1 VPHTKSLKDKIKAL
15 RSQKDILLMPHLVL
29 GYPSYEENEKIIAA
43 MINAGAEIIELQ
55 IPFSEPMADGPVIL
69 RANDKALKA
78 GANTTKSLAFT
89 QKLKAQYPDTI
100 FIFMTYYNVIFAYG
114 IDRFFEASK
123 GAGIEALIVPDL
135 PPEEGADYL
144 DACTRYEIASIYLFT
159 PTQTNE
165 RLATIAHY
173 AKGMAYCV
181 GRKGVTGI
189 KTQMDQSTLD
199 LIERYKKATD
209 LPIGLG
215 FGIQCKED
223 VTALIG
229 HADVAIIGTQLF
241 IEYDRGGAE
250 AVGRFLQNM
259 RT

>member
-1 VPHTKSLKDKIKAL
+1 VLQDKIKAL
-15 RSQKDILLMPHLVL
+15 RAQKDILLMPHLVL
-29 GYPSYEENEKIIAA
+29 GYPSYEENEKVIAA
-43 MINAGAEIIELQ
+43 IIEAGAEIIELQ

-78 GANTTKSLAFT
+78 GANTTKSLTFA
-89 QKLKAQYPDTI
+89 KKIKAQYPDTI
-100 FIFMTYYNVIFAYG
+100 FVFMTYYNVIFAYG
-114 IDRFFEASK
+114 IDRFFQASK
-123 GAGIEALIVPDL
+123 AVGIEALIVPDL

-144 DACTRYEIASIYLFT
+144 DACNRYDIAPIFLFT
-159 PTQTNE
+159 PTQTDE
-165 RLATIAHY
+165 RLAVISHY

-199 LIERYKKATD
+199 LISRYKKATD

-223 VTALIG
+223 VIAITG
-229 HADVAIIGTQLF
+229 HVDVAIIGTQLF
-241 IEYDRGGAE
+241 IEYERGGAA
-250 AVGRFLQNM
+250 AVGAFLKEI
-259 RT
+259 RS